1 MEKNEIYPLID
12 NIPDSYVYQYT
23 QNAEG
28 KTRFLFIS
36 AGVEKLHGI
45 RAVDAM
51 KDADLLR
58 ARIDPEQMPAL
69 LKKEA
74 ISIKKMIDFQID
86 LRMRDPSNQWR
97 WIKVC
102 CHPHRESENDVLW
115 DGVATDITSHKQA
128 ELTSQA
134 AEQRLADIIEFLPD
148 ATIVVDSEKRVVAWN
163 RACEVITG
171 VKKED
176 VLGKGDYAY
185 SKPFFGKRRP
195 ILLDMLDQPSYEL
208 ENAYKYIVRKGDI
221 ILGESFIP
229 RLHEGRGGHFWAA
242 ATPLFDPQGH
252 RCGTIEVIRD
262 MTEQKEIEQALRE
275 SELKHRM
282 LFETTSEAIL
292 LMRDYHFVDCNLRAL
307 KLFGCS
313 RDQIIGTSLHDFSP
327 SIQPDGSSSEEKIKE
342 KINLVMDDGP
352 QIFEWINCRRDGTSF
367 ISEVSLNR
375 IDLEGDTMLQI
386 NVRDITDRKR
396 AEERL
401 TASEQKY
408 RELVELANS
417 IILRWDSNGIVTFMN
432 EFGLKFFGY
441 SSEEIL
447 GRSVTE
453 TIVPST
459 ESGGRD
465 LHHLMAE
472 ITANPIAF
480 EQNINENVRSN
491 GERVWIAWNN
501 KVVLN
506 DKGEMVEILSIGTDI
521 TERKRAEDEIHQLHE
536 ELRNHAA
543 ELERRVKERT
553 AELAVA
559 RDRAE
564 ESDRLKSAFLAT
576 MSHELRTPLNSIIG
590 FTGIIL
596 QGLAGPLNEEQRKQ
610 LEMVKSSARHLLA
623 LINEVLDISK
633 IEAGQLE
640 VSLEPFNLHESIEK
654 VASIV
659 KPFAEK
665 KGLAMI
671 VEITPE
677 INTFISDQQRVEQIL
692 INLLNNAIK
701 FTEYGEIK
709 LHAEIE
715 LDKLRISVIDSGI
728 GIKTEDMPKLFQ
740 PFRQINT
747 GLARN
752 HEGTGL
758 GLAICRRLANLLG
771 GEIEIESVW
780 GKGSTFTVVL
790 PIKGKSKT

>member
-1 MEKNEIYPLID
+1 MKDGYISSVID
-12 NIPDSYVYQYT
+12 NLTDSYIYQYT
-23 QNAEG
+23 FDAAG
-28 KTRFLFIS
+28 KPRFLYIS
-36 AGVEKLHGI
+36 AGVEKVHGI
-45 RAVDAM
+45 KAADAL
-51 KDADLLR
+51 KDAGLLR
-58 ARIDPEQMPAL
+58 SLIDPEQMPEL
-69 LKKEA
+69 IDVEA
-74 ISIKKMIDFQID
+74 KSIENMTEFKLD
-86 LRMRDPSNQWR
+86 LRILDSNRQWR
-97 WIKVC
+97 WIKIC
-102 CHPHRESENDVLW
+102 CHPRHNAEKQIVL

-128 ELTSQA
+128 EIASQA

-148 ATIVVDSEKRVVAWN
+148 ATIVVDKEKRVVAWN
-163 RACEVITG
+163 KACEILTG
-171 VKKED
+171 VKKEE

-185 SKPFFGKRRP
+185 SKPFFGKKRP
-195 ILLDMLDQPSYEL
+195 ILLDMLDQPSHEL
-208 ENAYKYIVRKGDI
+208 ENSYKYIVRKGDV

-229 RLHEGRGGHFWAA
+229 RLHDGRGAHFWAA
-242 ATPLFDPQGH
+242 ATPLFDPRGS

-292 LMRDYHFVDCNLRAL
+292 LMRKYHFVDCNLRAL

-313 RDQIIGTSLHDFSP
+313 RDQIIGTSLQDFSP
-327 SIQPDGSSSEEKIKE
+327 SFQPDGSSSEERIKE
-342 KINLVMDDGP
+342 KINLVMDDGS
-352 QIFEWINCRRDGTSF
+352 QIFEWINRRRDGTTF
-367 ISEVSLNR
+367 ISEISLNR
-375 IDLEGDTMLQI
+375 IDLEGDTLLQV

-417 IILRWDSNGIVTFMN
+417 IILRWDSNGIITFMN
-432 EFGLKFFGY
+432 EFGLQFFGY
-441 SSEEIL
+441 SAEQIL
-447 GRSVTE
+447 GRNVTE

-472 ITANPIAF
+472 ITADPKTF
-480 EQNINENVRSN
+480 EQNINQNVRSN
-491 GERVWIAWNN
+491 GDRVWIAWTN

-506 DKGEMVEILSIGTDI
+506 DKGKMIEILSIGTDI
-521 TERKRAEDEIHQLHE
+521 TQRKRAEDEIRQLHE
-536 ELRNHAA
+536 ELRNRAA
-543 ELERRVKERT
+543 ELERRVSERT

-559 RDRAE
+559 RDKAE

-596 QGLAGPLNEEQRKQ
+596 QGLAGPLNKEQRKQ

-623 LINEVLDISK
+623 LINEILDISK
-633 IEAGQLE
+633 IEAGQLD
-640 VSLEPFNLHESIEK
+640 VLFEPFDIRESIER
-654 VASIV
+654 VESIV
-659 KPFAEK
+659 KPLAVK
-665 KGLAMI
+665 KSLALT
-671 VEITPE
+671 VEITQD
-677 INTFISDQQRVEQIL
+677 INTFTSDRQRVEQIL

-701 FTEYGEIK
+701 FTEHGEIK
-709 LHAEIE
+709 LHAEIK
-715 LDKLRISVIDSGI
+715 LDMLRISVIDSGI
-728 GIKTEDMPKLFQ
+728 GIKKEDMQKLFQ

-747 GLARN
+747 GLTRN

-758 GLAICRRLANLLG
+758 GLAISRRLANLLG
-771 GEIEIESVW
+771 GEINIDSAW

-790 PIKGKSKT
+790 PIKG